1 MGLQGGRITVTGYKF
16 LDGIWHLGLEV
27 LVDKNIKVNR
37 NSSTKLSKIMDFSE
51 AFEPTMSVD
60 ALHTSDMDGPW
71 RYGPWLDGPWRDG
84 PWLDGPWRY
93 GPWHDGPWRYGPWH
107 DGPWRDGPWHVMGVA

>member
-60 ALHTSDMDGPW
+60 ALHTSDMDGIFGNG
-71 RYGPWLDGPWRDG
+71 RGSMGRG
-84 PWLDGPWRY
+84 SMGR
-93 GPWHDGPWRYGPWH
+93 GSMVRG
-107 DGPWRDGPWHVMGVA
+107 VMAVARWAVAI